1 MNRMQRAPQPAGD
14 PSDRL
19 WLNMNAGVRRDDGAA
34 ARSHLDAGRPI
45 YYSEDD
51 TPDGLL
57 IKRHPDGRRELVR
70 FDPKG
75 DQVIRLL

>member
-1 MNRMQRAPQPAGD
+1 MNHMQTNPQPAGD

-19 WLNMNAGVRRDDGAA
+19 WHDLAAGVRRDDGAA
-34 ARSHLDAGRPI
+34 ARTHLAAGRPI

-57 IKRHPDGRRELVR
+57 VKRHPDGRRELVR
-70 FDPKG
+70 FNPSG
-75 DQVIRLL
+75 DVVIRAL